1 VHGGAPGTSWR
12 RRRCTRAAPAPVQQ
26 GVGGRHGGSILALGA
41 ARGRLG
47 FCLRLDGDGENRA
60 GGLGGKTN
68 TRSSSVRGLHVLGKG
83 GLGTGTTQVRW
94 WASSVLFNYFQN
106 LSYFSLF

>member
-1 VHGGAPGTSWR
+1 
-12 RRRCTRAAPAPVQQ
+12 
-26 GVGGRHGGSILALGA
+26 
-41 ARGRLG
+41 
-47 FCLRLDGDGENRA
+47 LRLDGDGENRA

-106 LSYFSLF
+106 LSYFSLFWKQVWNVKQKDRDW